1 MIYNILISDLII
13 LLGIMLSISDCTKKL
28 ILNLYIPLPLENPNL
43 VFNLNQMLK
52 LGKTLLFLEF

>member
-1 MIYNILISDLII
+1 
-13 LLGIMLSISDCTKKL
+13 MLSISDCTKKL